1 MALGWGLIQTMTA
14 KEQISCGVVIV
25 AAGRGERAGSLKDGP
40 KQYRA
45 IGGRPIICHTLD
57 VFTTWAKATQI
68 VVVIH
73 PDDEALLDNALKLL
87 PSERCDNSDAWWPHA
102 AAIRAGRLR
111 KLDRAEITHVLIQ
124 DARAA
129 LHRPCA
135 SGSHHRRLRSRCGG
149 GPACRCC
156 RPDTLKRGR
165 SIGSR
170 YGNGAARWPFW
181 RTDAA
186 GLPLLIH
193 PCRPHRRPI
202 VRPDRFHRRR
212 GDRRMGKHA
221 GSADSG
227 PA

>member
-1 MALGWGLIQTMTA
+1 MSSRPGRKQRRSSSSFIRMMKRCSTMP
-14 KEQISCGVVIV
+14 SNFC
-25 AAGRGERAGSLKDGP
+25 
-40 KQYRA
+40 
-45 IGGRPIICHTLD
+45 
-57 VFTTWAKATQI
+57 
-68 VVVIH
+68 
-73 PDDEALLDNALKLL
+73 L
-87 PSERCDNSDAWWPHA
+87 PN
-102 AAIRAGRLR
+102 AAITVTHGGPTRQQSVLAGLR